1 MSAAVTELDND
12 SPVNPGEHH
21 SHGPTDGQY
30 FKIFF
35 ILVALTALEVSTYWW
50 DDIFNADTKKIAVPV
65 LIALMV
71 IKFFLVAL
79 YFMHLKF
86 DSPLLKRTF
95 YAGMVIAIIVYVIML
110 SVMNFWSDSGTT
122 EFNNPPIDPPAPF
135 CATSSKPGPCPAG

>member
-1 MSAAVTELDND
+1 MSAAVTELDDD

-21 SHGPTDGQY
+21 THGPTDAQY
-30 FKIFF
+30 FKVFF
-35 ILVALTALEVSTYWW
+35 LLVALTALEVSTYWW

-79 YFMHLKF
+79 YFMHLKY

-95 YAGMVIAIIVYVIML
+95 YVGMIVAIFVYVVAL
-110 SVMNFWSDSGTT
+110 TVMNFWSDSGTT
-122 EFNNPPIDPPAPF
+122 EFNDPPIDPSAPF
-135 CATSSKPGPCPAG
+135 CADCPGG

>member
-1 MSAAVTELDND
+1 MSAAVTELDDD

-21 SHGPTDGQY
+21 THGPTDGQY

-35 ILVALTALEVSTYWW
+35 LLVGLTALEVSTYWW

-65 LIALMV
+65 LLTLMV

-95 YAGMVIAIIVYVIML
+95 YAGMIIAILVYGAAL
-110 SVMNFWSDSGTT
+110 TVMNFWSDSGTT
-122 EFNNPPIDPPAPF
+122 HFNNPPIDPPAPF
-135 CATSSKPGPCPAG
+135 CADCPGG

>member
-35 ILVALTALEVSTYWW
+35 LLVALTALEVSTYWW

-110 SVMNFWSDSGTT
+110 TVMNFWSDSGTT

-135 CATSSKPGPCPAG
+135 CTTSSQPGPCPAG

>member
-1 MSAAVTELDND
+1 MSAVVTELDDD
-12 SPVNPGEHH
+12 SPVSPGEHH

-35 ILVALTALEVSTYWW
+35 LLVGLTALEVSTYWW

-65 LIALMV
+65 LITLMV

-86 DSPLLKRTF
+86 DSPLLRRTF
-95 YAGMVIAIIVYVIML
+95 YAGMIVAIFVYVVAL
-110 SVMNFWSDSGTT
+110 TVMNFWGDSGTT
-122 EFNNPPIDPPAPF
+122 HFNDPPINPASPY
-135 CATSSKPGPCPAG
+135 CADCPGG

>member
-1 MSAAVTELDND
+1 MSAVVTELDDD

-35 ILVALTALEVSTYWW
+35 LLVGLTALEVSTYWW

-65 LIALMV
+65 LITLMV

-86 DSPLLKRTF
+86 DSPLLRRTF
-95 YAGMVIAIIVYVIML
+95 YAGMIVAIFVYVVAL
-110 SVMNFWSDSGTT
+110 TVMNFWGDSGTT
-122 EFNNPPIDPPAPF
+122 HFNDPPIDPPAPF
-135 CATSSKPGPCPAG
+135 CTTSSKPGPCPAG